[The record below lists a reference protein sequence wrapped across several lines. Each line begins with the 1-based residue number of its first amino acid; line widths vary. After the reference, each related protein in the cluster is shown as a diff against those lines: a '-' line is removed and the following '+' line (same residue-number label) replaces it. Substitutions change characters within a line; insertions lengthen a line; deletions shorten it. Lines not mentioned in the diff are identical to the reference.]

1 MNAITKKRVSETD
14 LETTTRDPLLLEI
27 VLAGAT
33 GLTTGEGA
41 FVVALSG
48 MDASVASKVT
58 TGGEGAFTGRADMF
72 FLGRQSGRSRSRRV
86 KLGADFRRFSS
97 RHGRRRK
104 SWGSTQK

>member
-1 MNAITKKRVSETD
+1 LKETI
-14 LETTTRDPLLLEI
+14 TRDALLLEI

-41 FVVALSG
+41 LVVALSG
-48 MDASVASKVT
+48 MNASVASKVT
-58 TGGEGAFTGRADMF
+58 TGGKGAFTGGADVF
-72 FLGRQSGRSRSRRV
+72 FLGRLNRSRSRRI
-86 KLGADFRRFSS
+86 KLGADFRELSS

>member
-1 MNAITKKRVSETD
+1 
-14 LETTTRDPLLLEI
+14 LLEI

-48 MDASVASKVT
+48 MNASVASKVT

-72 FLGRQSGRSRSRRV
+72 FLGRRSGRSRRV